1 MRVDINELLLHGD
14 IPTILVVTLESI
26 SWHIA
31 KLMHIDKTNLPPP
44 LPVQWRKQRRNKVLG
59 NYHDTIST
67 LSWGSGG

>member
-44 LPVQWRKQRRNKVLG
+44 PPPPQFNGVNNAETKFWEITMTQSQ
-59 NYHDTIST
+59 H
-67 LSWGSGG
+67 